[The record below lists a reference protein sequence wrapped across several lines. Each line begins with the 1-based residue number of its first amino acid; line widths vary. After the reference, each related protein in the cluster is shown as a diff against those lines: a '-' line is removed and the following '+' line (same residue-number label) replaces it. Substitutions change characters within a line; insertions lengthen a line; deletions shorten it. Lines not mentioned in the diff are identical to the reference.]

1 MDGYERLANAIVK
14 KAADDYRQALKA
26 LKRGG
31 KNIAAEH
38 MKNDC
43 ERFFQG
49 QWITCLT
56 TVNGEWLMRRL
67 REEAGYYDC

>member
-14 KAADDYRQALKA
+14 KAADDYRQALKD
-26 LKRGG
+26 LKR
-31 KNIAAEH
+31 NPNYPAAQH

-56 TVNGEWLMRRL
+56 TVDGPWLMRRL
-67 REEAGYYDC
+67 REEMR